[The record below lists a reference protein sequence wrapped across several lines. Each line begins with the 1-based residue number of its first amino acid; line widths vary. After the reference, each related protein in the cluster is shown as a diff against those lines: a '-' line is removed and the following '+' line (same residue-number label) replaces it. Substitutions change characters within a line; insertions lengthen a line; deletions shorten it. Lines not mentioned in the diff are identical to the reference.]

1 MNRRRFAD
9 ISNFTARFEAH
20 QYASAGAMLVMALA
34 TDGPSFVSDK
44 HAEQAAHAHEAG
56 LRFWH
61 YHFAR
66 PEEDSTGQGEMAH
79 FWGNTVAHFHPG
91 DRLLLDVEKMHPMG
105 VEALIAYVRKLD
117 STLHHISGVACAV
130 YMPDSMFRQCGPAL
144 QIISGDFHI
153 ASWGGRVRRLGHGRR
168 MVAQQ
173 VSNGEEGTPP
183 FRMPGIGRCDTN
195 LLPRWNA
202 RWLAGHPGV
211 GHKSA

>member
-1 MNRRRFAD
+1 VDRRRFAD
-9 ISNFTARFEAH
+9 ISNYQARFEAH
-20 QYASAGAMLVMALA
+20 QYASAGAMLVMVLA
-34 TDGPSFVSDK
+34 TDGPEFVSDK

-56 LRFWH
+56 LRVWH

-66 PEEDSTGQGEMAH
+66 PEQDPTAHGEMAH
-79 FWGNTVAHFHPG
+79 FWGNVKPQFHPG
-91 DRLLLDVEKMHPMG
+91 DRLVLDVEKLHPLG
-105 VEALIAYVRKLD
+105 IASLVSYVRRLD
-117 STLHHISGVACAV
+117 STLHHISGVAEAC
-130 YMPDSMFRQCGPAL
+130 YMPDSLFRQCGPAL

-153 ASWGGRVRRLGHGRR
+153 ASWGGRVARLGHGRR

-211 GHKSA
+211 GHKSR